1 MNTKKQ
7 QKEKAGVVVYR
18 HQDGEEPFVL
28 VVSARKFRGQW
39 VFPVGSV
46 ENGESLEDAAR
57 RECEEESGYKVEI
70 GFRLSPVHFEGNNII
85 KRFTFFMATV
95 AENTH
100 RWEMDRKRKW
110 LPASQVAAALPDIFQ
125 RVAREA
131 VDRLL
136 KEN

>member
-1 MNTKKQ
+1 MSTKKP

-46 ENGESLEDAAR
+46 EKGETLEEAAG
-57 RECEEESGYKVEI
+57 RECEEESGYQVEL
-70 GFRLSPVHFEGNNII
+70 GFRLSPVQFEGSNVI

-95 AENTH
+95 AGKAD

-125 RVAREA
+125 GVAREA
-131 VDRLL
+131 VERLY
-136 KEN
+136 KQH